1 MWRTERIP
9 EKRRGA
15 AAGGP
20 RGTGRRSPAGWPLRL
35 QAAAGNRAVAQ
46 LLADRLPVAR
56 QTAPAPLA
64 AVTAPAAVAPP
75 AAAAP
80 ASYAVTEDD
89 KAEFNA
95 LKGKIRKNNKKATP
109 ITTVEAYVE
118 YRHDFFGSPAAY
130 ESAKA
135 LADGEFDAMPKRIW
149 NKIGQTEPKDTK
161 KVLYRWV
168 RQAYVNAGIDD
179 PVSVI
184 KTGMTGELTSKVA
197 AIKEEHPDLKAGGFV
212 ARPKKLGGYKLG
224 TISEHGTGKAIDV
237 APQSKNPHIPRR
249 EWAFVLELAGTSVNR
264 RLSRWTKDPG
274 GLWQD
279 LNDVNQRYVAELAR
293 RVADVRDK
301 RVAAGRNPDEPPAF
315 EEVLKG
321 NPTLLKTARAH
332 GVDHGVFDL
341 GESVVTAFAAQGFVW
356 GVTFDDPDL
365 HHFEIR

>member
-1 MWRTERIP
+1 ME
-9 EKRRGA
+9 A
-15 AAGGP
+15 
-20 RGTGRRSPAGWPLRL
+20 WPLRL
-35 QAAAGNRAVAQ
+35 QSTAGNQAVAQ

-56 QTAPAPLA
+56 QAAPAP
-64 AVTAPAAVAPP
+64 TPPP
-75 AAAAP
+75 AAPPVA
-80 ASYAVTEDD
+80 YAVTEDD

-109 ITTVEAYVE
+109 IATVDAYVE

-135 LADGEFDAMPKRIW
+135 VADAEFDAMPKRIW
-149 NKIGQTEPKDTK
+149 NKIGQTEPKGTK
-161 KVLYRWV
+161 RVLYRWV

-184 KTGMTGELTSKVA
+184 RTGMTDELESKVA
-197 AIKEEHPDLKAGGFV
+197 AVREEHPDLKVGGFV

-224 TISEHGTGKAIDV
+224 TISEHGTGKAVDV
-237 APQSKNPHIPRR
+237 APQSKNPHIPRK
-249 EWAFVLELAGTSVNR
+249 EWAFVLELAGTSVDR
-264 RLSRWTKDPG
+264 RLSRWTKDPA

-279 LNDVNQRYVAELAR
+279 LNDVNQRYVAELTR
-293 RVADVRDK
+293 RVAEVRDT
-301 RVAAGRNPDEPPAF
+301 RTAGGRNPDEPPAY

-321 NPTLLKTARAH
+321 NPTLLKTARTH
-332 GVDHGVFDL
+332 GVGHGVFGLD
-341 GESVVTAFAAQGFVW
+341 ESVVTAFAAQGFVW